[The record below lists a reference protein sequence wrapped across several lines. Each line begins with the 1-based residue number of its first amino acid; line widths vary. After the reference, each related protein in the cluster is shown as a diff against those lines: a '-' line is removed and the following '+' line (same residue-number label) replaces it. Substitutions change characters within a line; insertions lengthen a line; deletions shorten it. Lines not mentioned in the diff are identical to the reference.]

1 MKTTKNSL
9 ILLIIG
15 IVFLIS
21 CKSNDNKKQ
30 EELLK
35 LGIHTILAKEVVQ
48 TSQYTYIR
56 FQEIGNPINK
66 DIDTLWCAITSMDV
80 KISDTLYYKGGFAMK
95 QFQSKELG
103 RTFAEVLFIDDISKT
118 DDFVKREIAAVP
130 SHQQM
135 ESTDSAMVGK
145 PKIEKANVKI
155 DKVAG
160 GISIAELYA
169 NKTKYEG
176 KTVKIK
182 GQVTKFSPEIMEKNW
197 IHMQDGTESN
207 GKFDLTITTK
217 ETVKV
222 GDIIIIEGKIALNK
236 DLGYSYF
243 YEVLLE
249 EAKIIK

>member
-1 MKTTKNSL
+1 MRTTKNSF

-15 IVFLIS
+15 VLFLIS
-21 CKSNDNKKQ
+21 CKSTEDKKRD
-30 EELLK
+30 ELLK
-35 LGIHTILAKEVVQ
+35 LGIHTILVKEVIQ
-48 TSQYTYIR
+48 TSQYTYLR
-56 FQEIGNPINK
+56 FQEIGNPANK
-66 DIDTLWCAITSMDV
+66 DVDTLWCAVTSIDA
-80 KISDTLYYKGGFAMK
+80 KNGDTLYYKGGFAMK
-95 QFQSKELG
+95 QFQSKELS
-103 RTFAEVLFIDDISKT
+103 RTFNEILFIDDISKT

-135 ESTDSAMVGK
+135 ESTDTAMVGK

-155 DKVAG
+155 DKISG

-169 NKTKYEG
+169 NKSKYEG
-176 KTVKIK
+176 KIVKIK

-197 IHMQDGTESN
+197 IHMQDGTDAN

-222 GDIIIIEGKIALNK
+222 GDIIVVEGKIALNK

>member
-1 MKTTKNSL
+1 MKSTKNSF
-9 ILLIIG
+9 ILLIISF
-15 IVFLIS
+15 IFLIS
-21 CKSNDNKKQ
+21 CKSAEEKKQ

-35 LGIHTILAKEVVQ
+35 LGIHTILVKEVLQ

-56 FQEIGNPINK
+56 FQEIGNPENK
-66 DIDTLWCAITSMDV
+66 DIDTLWCAVSSIDT
-80 KISDTLYYKGGFAMK
+80 KAGETLYYKGGFAMK

-103 RTFAEVLFIDDISKT
+103 RSFNEILFIDDISKT
-118 DDFVKREIAAVP
+118 NDFVKKEIAAVP

-145 PKIEKANVKI
+145 PKIEKLEVKV

-197 IHMQDGTESN
+197 VHLQDGSEAD

-222 GDIIIIEGKIALNK
+222 GDIVIFEGKIALNK